1 MNPSQLQLDIYDFV
15 WNKKG
20 NAVIEAVAGSG
31 KTTTIVNAISKIK
44 GISRLKIVFVAFNKH
59 ISTELKGRL
68 PAKVRSSTLHG
79 IGLSWIIKHQGG
91 DTPKFDQYGLGPKKI
106 LAEIIDSEIG
116 PDFNGSNIS
125 HERRKEEM
133 LEHCRTLNDLV
144 KLCKLKLTTTKH
156 GIEATAAEHGFI
168 DLTDQDFTRI
178 ELYFKRV
185 LKTPDLS
192 FITFED
198 MIFFPAM
205 GIVPVTKY
213 DYVFVDECQDLNK
226 AQQACVDRML
236 KEAGR
241 FIAVGDPNQAIY
253 GFAGADSSSFEAL
266 KAKPNTTLLRLNEC
280 FRCGKEIVRF
290 ARSIV
295 PDIRAW
301 HKSADGIVRY
311 GSYKEVTSKD
321 YVLCRVNA
329 PLVSLCLDYIREGK
343 SAKIR
348 GSKIGVDLVNL
359 VKSQNI
365 EGRQELLQRLDQQL
379 DNLRK
384 SLIRS
389 GLNEGDI
396 NNNARYVQLDE
407 QVLTIKVIAERCAT
421 ASEIINRVDKIFGKS
436 SEGITLSSIHKAKG
450 LEADRVFILG
460 DALMPMSKATTD
472 TEKQQENNLIY
483 VAYTRAKRELIFIN
497 DYTEEY
503 LTTKVNLQK
512 SERLE
517 DFLGASS

>member
-1 MNPSQLQLDIYDFV
+1 M
-15 WNKKG
+15 
-20 NAVIEAVAGSG
+20 
-31 KTTTIVNAISKIK
+31 
-44 GISRLKIVFVAFNKH
+44 
-59 ISTELKGRL
+59 
-68 PAKVRSSTLHG
+68 
-79 IGLSWIIKHQGG
+79 
-91 DTPKFDQYGLGPKKI
+91 
-106 LAEIIDSEIG
+106 
-116 PDFNGSNIS
+116 
-125 HERRKEEM
+125 
-133 LEHCRTLNDLV
+133 
-144 KLCKLKLTTTKH
+144 
-156 GIEATAAEHGFI
+156 
-168 DLTDQDFTRI
+168 
-178 ELYFKRV
+178 
-185 LKTPDLS
+185 
-192 FITFED
+192 
-198 MIFFPAM
+198 
-205 GIVPVTKY
+205 
-213 DYVFVDECQDLNK
+213 
-226 AQQACVDRML
+226 
-236 KEAGR
+236 
-241 FIAVGDPNQAIY
+241 
-253 GFAGADSSSFEAL
+253 
-266 KAKPNTTLLRLNEC
+266 
-280 FRCGKEIVRF
+280 
-290 ARSIV
+290 ARQ
-295 PDIRAW
+295 
-301 HKSADGIVRY
+301 
-311 GSYKEVTSKD
+311 
-321 YVLCRVNA
+321 
-329 PLVSLCLDYIREGK
+329 
-343 SAKIR
+343 AKIR